1 MNSDIY
7 DYTIDVM
14 RKKRRDKGIS
24 LQTIADC
31 LNVSKTFVANIENPK
46 NRARLNFQHV
56 NELSKLFE
64 CSPKDFL
71 PTEPL

>member
-1 MNSDIY
+1 MNNDIY
-7 DYTIDVM
+7 EYTIDVM
-14 RKKRRDKGIS
+14 RKKRREKCIS

-46 NRARLNFQHV
+46 NRAKLNFAHV

-64 CSPKDFL
+64 CNPKDFL
-71 PTEPL
+71 PEQPL